1 MQLFNVK
8 VEGSLETTVQG
19 SKSECGP
26 LALFWPPVVD

>member
-19 SKSECGP
+19 SKSEYGP